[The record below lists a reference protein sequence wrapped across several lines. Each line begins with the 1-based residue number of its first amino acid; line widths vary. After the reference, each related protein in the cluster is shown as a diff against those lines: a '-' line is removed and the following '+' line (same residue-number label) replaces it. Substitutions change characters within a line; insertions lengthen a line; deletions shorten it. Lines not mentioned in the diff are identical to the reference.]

1 MYNDCKKCRTTAQI
15 LRELREPKVEECMQ
29 YSSVRT
35 MEREEGG
42 GDPGFKDCTATTCS
56 VVLISGAS
64 GDLVSAS
71 VFMIDRLLAYERYE
85 PSPDDV
91 VLKFFGPKKL
101 TVAGR
106 LGRPTSQAFCRHT
119 IAIRQPVRRGS
130 YCIT

>member
-1 MYNDCKKCRTTAQI
+1 
-15 LRELREPKVEECMQ
+15 MQ
-29 YSSVRT
+29 YRLVRT
-35 MEREEGG
+35 MECEDGG

-64 GDLVSAS
+64 GDLQWRVCAS

-119 IAIRQPVRRGS
+119 IAIRRGPQPEG
-130 YCIT
+130 